1 MIKSKKT
8 NGVLS
13 NLIKNIDEKE
23 LEKASNRMLVAAKI
37 CSGLKK
43 MGLTQKEFAS
53 KMNKSESEI
62 SAWLSG
68 DRNFTIDTLTEISL
82 SLNISLLD
90 TSVNNAVTIPIN
102 CVMSSNGNKRHS
114 EIIGVSSWNYP
125 LDSVSRCLRKQEIV

>member
-1 MIKSKKT
+1 MIKSKKS

-13 NLIKNIDEKE
+13 SLIKKIDKTE

-68 DRNFTIDTLTEISL
+68 DRNFTINTLTEISL
-82 SLNISLLD
+82 SLDISLSD
-90 TSVNNAVTIPIN
+90 
-102 CVMSSNGNKRHS
+102 
-114 EIIGVSSWNYP
+114 
-125 LDSVSRCLRKQEIV
+125 